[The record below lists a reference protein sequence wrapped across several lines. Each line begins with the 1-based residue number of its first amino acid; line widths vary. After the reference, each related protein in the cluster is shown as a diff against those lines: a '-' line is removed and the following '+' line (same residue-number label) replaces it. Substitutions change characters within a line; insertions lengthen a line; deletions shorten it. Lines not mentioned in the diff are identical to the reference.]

1 MTAFGATELLA
12 DCGLI
17 VAAGGSSSRFGH
29 GNKLLMDLAG
39 LPVFCHCL
47 RAFLPLLPAGHAIL
61 VVPAASEPLFA
72 AALAAAGWGERV
84 RLVPGGASRQAS
96 VQAGL
101 AALPAAATIVAVQDA
116 ARPLVTAELL
126 ARCVASAR
134 ACGSGVAAH
143 RVVDTI
149 KAATAEGAVT
159 ATPDRRALWAAETPQ
174 VFRRDWLA
182 AAYELVAR
190 DGLEVTDDAQ
200 AVQLAGHPVQL
211 VESQQD
217 NLKITRAAD
226 LSLANFILAQR
237 RAEAND
243 VT

>member
-1 MTAFGATELLA
+1 MTVPGATELLS

-17 VAAGGSSSRFGH
+17 VAAGGSSSRFGQ

-47 RAFLPLLPAGHAIL
+47 RAFLPLLPAGHAVL
-61 VVPAASEPLFA
+61 VVPVASEPLFA
-72 AALAAAGWGERV
+72 AALAAAGWSGCV
-84 RLVPGGASRQAS
+84 RLVHGGTSRQAS

-101 AALPAAATIVAVQDA
+101 AMLPAAATIVAVQDA

-149 KAATAEGAVT
+149 KAATVAGEVM

-174 VFRRDWLA
+174 VFRREWLD
-182 AAYELVAR
+182 AAYDLVAR
-190 DGLEVTDDAQ
+190 EGLEVTDDAQ

-226 LSLANFILAQR
+226 LLFANFILTQR
-237 RAEAND
+237 RAEASDSN
-243 VT
+243 

>member
-1 MTAFGATELLA
+1 MTAAGATELLA

-47 RAFLPLLPAGHAIL
+47 RAFLPLLPAGRAVL

-116 ARPLVTAELL
+116 ARPLATAELL

-226 LSLANFILAQR
+226 LPLANFILAQR

-243 VT
+243 SN

>member
-1 MTAFGATELLA
+1 
-12 DCGLI
+12 
-17 VAAGGSSSRFGH
+17 
-29 GNKLLMDLAG
+29 MDLAG

-47 RAFLPLLPAGHAIL
+47 RAFLPLLPAGHAVL

-116 ARPLVTAELL
+116 ARPLVTVELL
-126 ARCVASAR
+126 ARCVVSAR

-226 LSLANFILAQR
+226 LPLANFILAQR